1 MTKLERWL
9 FGMTMTFA
17 GVIVLLLAMPTHGD
31 GLLVAPP
38 PPADHWR
45 IAKIE
50 FRRDA
55 AIATFAYVRPDGSI
69 ERLEQRTIA
78 DAAYTDFLQALA
90 GRALARDA
98 GCARTDPVTGA
109 TVINW
114 RCVVNLRMSDWIA
127 AHAVISN
134 ASSDASVTYSETLFA
149 QPDASSPPPI
159 TP

>member
-1 MTKLERWL
+1 MKNRERTWIAA
-9 FGMTMTFA
+9 MMAA
-17 GVIVLLLAMPTHGD
+17 GILLSAVAIWGD
-31 GLLVAPP
+31 GHLVTPP

-78 DAAYTDFLQALA
+78 DADYGDFLQAVA

-98 GCARTDPVTGA
+98 GCARTDPVTNV

-127 AHAVISN
+127 SHAVISN
-134 ASSDASVTYSETLFA
+134 ASSDSGVTYNETLLA
-149 QPDASSPPPI
+149 QPNASSPPPI
-159 TP
+159 QP